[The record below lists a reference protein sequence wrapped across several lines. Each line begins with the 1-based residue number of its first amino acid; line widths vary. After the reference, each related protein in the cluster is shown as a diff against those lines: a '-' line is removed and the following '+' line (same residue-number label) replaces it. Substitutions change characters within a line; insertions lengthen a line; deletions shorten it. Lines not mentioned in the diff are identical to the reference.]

1 MIIESGVI
9 IFIGFLFLMIK
20 LPNYQLAWLLGHPLK
35 VDLIASAAAYILHFG
50 TFTGVMAAA
59 VAGLMISAMTTI
71 GRKLIGYTFKNDKG
85 RYEYHAGIYDIFDKQ
100 DQETDTD
107 NA

>member
-9 IFIGFLFLMIK
+9 IFIGFLLLMIK
-20 LPNYQLAWLLGHPLK
+20 LPNWQLAWLLGHPLK
-35 VDLIASAAAYILHFG
+35 LDLAGSAIAYILHFG

-71 GRKLIGYTFKNDKG
+71 GRRLIGYTEKYSDGEYYYKKGIWLDVFGDK
-85 RYEYHAGIYDIFDKQ
+85 K
-100 DQETDTD
+100 
-107 NA
+107 

>member
-20 LPNYQLAWLLGHPLK
+20 LPNYQLAWLLGHQLK
-35 VDLIASAAAYILHFG
+35 VDLIASAAAYILHVG
-50 TFTGVMAAA
+50 TITGVMAAA

-71 GRKLIGYTFKNDKG
+71 GRKLIGYTEKG
-85 RYEYHAGIYDIFDKQ
+85 SDGEYHYTSGFYNVFEEHK
-100 DQETDTD
+100 
-107 NA
+107 NGH